1 MSFAIR
7 RRHALTTGALGVAL
21 IAGLGATE
29 ARENVR
35 PGRPAPDFTVNDTT
49 GKPVSLGSFKGKT
62 VVLEWTNHDCPY
74 VRKHYGTGT
83 MQQLQRD
90 ASADGAVWLTV
101 ISSAR
106 GQQGHVEALEA
117 DTLTTERKA
126 APSAVLLDADG
137 KVGRLFGATTTPH
150 MFVVDKAG
158 TLAYMGAI
166 DDKPSTSPETIKTA
180 RPYVRE
186 ALAALRD
193 GKTVATASTRPYG
206 CSVKYSEPR
215 S

>member
-1 MSFAIR
+1 MSRAISR
-7 RRHALTTGALGVAL
+7 RRVLTAGALGAAL
-21 IAGLGATE
+21 VLGANASL
-29 ARENVR
+29 ARGKVQ
-35 PGRPAPDFTVNDTT
+35 PGAAAPDFTVIDTS
-49 GKPVSLGSFKGKT
+49 GKPVSLSSFKGKL

-90 ASADGAVWLTV
+90 TTADGVVWLSV

-117 DTLTTERKA
+117 DKLTADRKA
-126 APSAVLLDADG
+126 APTAVLLDTDG
-137 KVGRLFGATTTPH
+137 KVGRLYGASTTPH
-150 MFVVDKAG
+150 MFIIDRAG
-158 TLAYMGAI
+158 ALAYMGGI
-166 DDKPSTSPETIKTA
+166 DDKPSSSPDTIKTA

-193 GKTVATASTRPYG
+193 GKPAATTWTRPYG